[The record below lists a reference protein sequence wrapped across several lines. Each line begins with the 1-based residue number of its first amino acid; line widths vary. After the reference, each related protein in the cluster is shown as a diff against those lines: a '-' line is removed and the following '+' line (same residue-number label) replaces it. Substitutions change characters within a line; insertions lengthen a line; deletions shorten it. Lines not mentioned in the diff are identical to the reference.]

1 MTCET
6 KPKLSKAVKSAK
18 PKGRTPLPDA
28 LRRRLISV
36 RILPQTVEALEAMNY
51 ENLGRAIDALV
62 TLRSARLHS
71 DVA

>member
-1 MTCET
+1 MPMTAET
-6 KPKLSKAVKSAK
+6 KTRHAK

-36 RILPQTVEALEAMNY
+36 RVLPATVDVLESMNY

-62 TLRSARLHS
+62 EYTKPKTRLHS